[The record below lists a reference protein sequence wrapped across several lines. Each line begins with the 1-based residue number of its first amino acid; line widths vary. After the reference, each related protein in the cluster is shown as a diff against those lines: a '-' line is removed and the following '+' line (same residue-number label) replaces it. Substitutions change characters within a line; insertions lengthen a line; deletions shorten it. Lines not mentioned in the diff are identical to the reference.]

1 MTNKWNFWDF
11 DKNLIHS
18 LCTFSF
24 QRKSING
31 LPTFCK
37 NHIFRKYGPKSSRL
51 IRMQGVLNCSISKM
65 IWGMKLKFYETRH
78 LKKQQMQLL
87 TSSGCGQASWKIVNS
102 QLYPKNMLSYE
113 VRFFACGWRSIKT
126 TNLFNHFKWVW
137 LAVPKAI
144 QHNMFIQLNLGMT
157 LIFSCG

>member
-1 MTNKWNFWDF
+1 MAHKWNFWDF

-18 LCTFSF
+18 LCTFLL
-24 QRKSING
+24 QCKSISG

-51 IRMQGVLNCSISKM
+51 IRMQDVLNCSISKM

-87 TSSGCGQASWKIVNS
+87 TSSGCVKQAEKLWI
-102 QLYPKNMLSYE
+102 LSFIPRIRWAMKLVFLRV
-113 VRFFACGWRSIKT
+113 VRDPLKQQIYSIILSGYGWPCRKW
-126 TNLFNHFKWVW
+126 FNTRCSFNW
-137 LAVPKAI
+137 
-144 QHNMFIQLNLGMT
+144 T
-157 LIFSCG
+157 